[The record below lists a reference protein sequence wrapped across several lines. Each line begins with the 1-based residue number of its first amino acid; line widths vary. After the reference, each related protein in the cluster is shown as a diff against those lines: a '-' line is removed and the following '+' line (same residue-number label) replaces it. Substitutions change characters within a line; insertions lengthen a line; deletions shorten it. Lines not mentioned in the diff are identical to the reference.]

1 MFVKSHGSAVLGI
14 DALPIAAEVNITAGI
29 GMYLVGLPD
38 NAVRESQERIRA
50 AFENCSY
57 KMSGKKVVVNLSPA
71 DIRKEGSAYDLTIAL
86 GILAATEQLPA
97 ERLSRYIV
105 MGELSL
111 DGSVL
116 PVRGALPMALAARD
130 KGFAGVIL
138 PRQNAPEAAVVSS
151 IDVYGIS
158 HLREVV
164 DFLRGDRKL
173 EPVQA
178 DTQALLLQQDGAY
191 EADFSDVK
199 GQRVAKR
206 ALEIA
211 AAGGH
216 NVLMI
221 GSPGSGKT
229 MLARRLPSI
238 MPPMTL
244 DEALERIANVRR
256 THRIYFIPDSLA
268 NLVKGG
274 RASKFQGMATSLLNL
289 KIVVTL
295 TETGAIEVLHK
306 AKGMKNAVSY
316 IVDLMAEQSRE
327 MGPLVYYK
335 LHTKAYKA
343 LEFMDWAL
351 DKTDAS
357 LRFLT
362 MGTIGPTIATHVG
375 LRAVGLFAYP
385 EEFHNPEL
393 DDIAEYLTPSF

>member
-1 MFVKSHGSAVLGI
+1 MNKFAIVLDSAADLPAALVEKYDLRVVPLHVAFGTTEYADGVDI
-14 DALPIAAEVNITAGI
+14 KIEEFLDKLEAAENLPITSQPAPADFLDAYNALADEGYTEILSIHLSAALSGTYETA
-29 GMYLVGLPD
+29 
-38 NAVRESQERIRA
+38 RA
-50 AFENCSY
+50 AAAHVAKQRGIRIEAFDSCS
-57 KMSGKKVVVNLSPA
+57 
-71 DIRKEGSAYDLTIAL
+71 
-86 GILAATEQLPA
+86 ATVGQGA
-97 ERLSRYIV
+97 
-105 MGELSL
+105 M
-111 DGSVL
+111 VL
-116 PVRGALPMALAARD
+116 
-130 KGFAGVIL
+130 
-138 PRQNAPEAAVVSS
+138 EAAC
-151 IDVYGIS
+151 
-158 HLREVV
+158 
-164 DFLRGDRKL
+164 
-173 EPVQA
+173 
-178 DTQALLLQQDGAY
+178 
-191 EADFSDVK
+191 
-199 GQRVAKR
+199 
-206 ALEIA
+206 IA
-211 AAGGH
+211 RAGG
-216 NVLMI
+216 
-221 GSPGSGKT
+221 
-229 MLARRLPSI
+229 
-238 MPPMTL
+238 TL

-295 TETGAIEVLHK
+295 TEIGAIEVLHK

-343 LEFMDWAL
+343 LEFMDRAL